1 MHQPGLAEVFWEG
14 FPAETLAS
22 WKAEGKGCAPMG
34 GAPRKMGRGLQGQG
48 EEAGFS
54 PTGTGKCAKGPD
66 QRGTFEGMEGC
77 FKGVPWL
84 PYGKGS
90 EDCVDFS
97 DQPDSGG

>member
-1 MHQPGLAEVFWEG
+1 MRSERRAGGLHQPGLAEVFWEG

-66 QRGTFEGMEGC
+66 QRGTFEGMEGVLQRSPLAAIW
-77 FKGVPWL
+77 KG
-84 PYGKGS
+84 
-90 EDCVDFS
+90 
-97 DQPDSGG
+97 Q